1 MNMAVAKVAL
11 SLPAS
16 LLAQIDRRAKKS
28 RLSRSAFVREVM
40 ERTLLQPHEDEI
52 LRKARHIYAEVGE
65 EDRVLSEAFLTL
77 AAETLPPQPKR
88 RRR

>member
-1 MNMAVAKVAL
+1 MAVAKVAL

-16 LLAQIDRRAKKS
+16 LLARIDRHAKKS
-28 RLSRSAFVREVM
+28 RLSRSALVREVM
-40 ERTLLQPHEDEI
+40 ERSLRQPHQDET
-52 LRKARHIYAEVGE
+52 LQKARHIYADVGE

-77 AAETLPPQPKR
+77 AAETLPPQAKR

>member
-52 LRKARHIYAEVGE
+52 LRKARRIYAEVGE

-88 RRR
+88 KRR

>member
-1 MNMAVAKVAL
+1 MAVAKVAL

-16 LLAQIDRRAKKS
+16 LLARIDRRAKQA

-40 ERTLLQPHEDEI
+40 ERSLRQPHEDEI
-52 LRKARHIYAEVGE
+52 LRKARHLYAEVGQ
-65 EDRVLSEAFLTL
+65 EDRVLSEAYLTL
-77 AAETLPPQPKR
+77 AAETLPPQAGR

>member
-1 MNMAVAKVAL
+1 MAVAKVAL

-16 LLAQIDRRAKKS
+16 LLARIDRQAKQA
-28 RLSRSAFVREVM
+28 RLSRSALVREVM
-40 ERTLLQPHEDEI
+40 ERTLRQPHEDEI
-52 LRKARHIYAEVGE
+52 LQKARHLYAQVGE

>member
-1 MNMAVAKVAL
+1 MAVAKVAL
-11 SLPAS
+11 SLPPS
-16 LLAQIDRRAKKS
+16 LLARIDRQAKKS

-40 ERTLLQPHEDEI
+40 ERSLRQPHEDEI
-52 LRKARHIYAEVGE
+52 LRKARRLYAEVGE
-65 EDRVLSEAFLTL
+65 EDRVLSEGFLAL

>member
-16 LLAQIDRRAKKS
+16 LLARIDRRAKQA
-28 RLSRSAFVREVM
+28 RLSRSALVRDVM
-40 ERTLLQPHEDEI
+40 ERSLRQPHEDEI
-52 LRKARHIYAEVGE
+52 LRKARHLYAEVGD
-65 EDRVLSEAFLTL
+65 EDRTLSEAFLTL

-88 RRR
+88 RKR

>member
-1 MNMAVAKVAL
+1 MALAKVTL

-16 LLAQIDRRAKKS
+16 LLARIDRRAKQA
-28 RLSRSAFVREVM
+28 RLSRSSLVREAM
-40 ERTLLQPHEDEI
+40 ERSLRQPHQDET
-52 LRKARHIYAEVGE
+52 LRKARHIYAEVGQ
-65 EDRVLSEAFLTL
+65 EDRALSEGFLTL

>member
-1 MNMAVAKVAL
+1 MAVAKVAL

-16 LLAQIDRRAKKS
+16 LLALIDRLAKKS

-40 ERTLLQPHEDEI
+40 ERTLRQPHEDEI
-52 LRKARHIYAEVGE
+52 LQKARVIYAEVAE
-65 EDRVLSEAFLTL
+65 EDRALSEGFLTL

>member
-1 MNMAVAKVAL
+1 MAVAKVAL

-16 LLAQIDRRAKKS
+16 LLARIDRRAKKS

-40 ERTLLQPHEDEI
+40 DRSLRQPHEDET
-52 LRKARHIYAEVGE
+52 LRKARQIYAELGE
-65 EDRVLSEAFLTL
+65 EDRILPEALLTL
-77 AAETLPPQPKR
+77 AAETLLPQPKR

>member
-11 SLPAS
+11 SLSAS
-16 LLAQIDRRAKKS
+16 LLARIDRRAKKS

-52 LRKARHIYAEVGE
+52 LRKARHIYAEVGD

>member
-1 MNMAVAKVAL
+1 MAVAKVAL

-16 LLAQIDRRAKKS
+16 LLTRIDRRAKKS

-40 ERTLLQPHEDEI
+40 ERTLRQPHEDET

-65 EDRVLSEAFLTL
+65 EDRALSETFLTL

>member
-1 MNMAVAKVAL
+1 MAVAKVAL

-16 LLAQIDRRAKKS
+16 LLALIDRRAKRA

-40 ERTLLQPHEDEI
+40 ERSLRQPHEDET
-52 LRKARHIYAEVGE
+52 LRKARQIYAELGE
-65 EDRVLSEAFLTL
+65 EDRVLSEGLLTL

>member
-1 MNMAVAKVAL
+1 MAVAKVAL

-16 LLAQIDRRAKKS
+16 LLARIDRSARKS

-40 ERTLLQPHEDEI
+40 ERTLRQPHEDEI
-52 LRKARHIYAEVGE
+52 LRKARHLYAEVGE
-65 EDRVLSEAFLTL
+65 EDRELSEAFLAL
-77 AAETLPPQPKR
+77 AAETLPTQPKR